1 MVVCWFGIRTYWDK
15 KKTMFELWR
24 SDYISPSRFHLPSTL
39 LNKYLTRA
47 IHSMNM
53 YVSAKMSI
61 SGHIL
66 NLFSKD
72 LGNTNV
78 NEMYDTNNKNK
89 NMMVNTPL
97 FLMSERHKDKISVYS
112 SYRNGWIFFSN
123 YWNQFQWH
131 NINRL
136 KANMLKL

>member
-1 MVVCWFGIRTYWDK
+1 
-15 KKTMFELWR
+15 
-24 SDYISPSRFHLPSTL
+24 
-39 LNKYLTRA
+39 
-47 IHSMNM
+47 MNM
-53 YVSAKMSI
+53 YVSAKISI

-112 SYRNGWIFFSN
+112 SYRNG
-123 YWNQFQWH
+123 
-131 NINRL
+131 
-136 KANMLKL
+136 